1 LPFGFGSVDPGSQ
14 NIADT
19 MDLNPDLWH
28 IIFPK
33 ILIINSNNLIAS
45 HFDTIMVYSGTE
57 CCYQV

>member
-1 LPFGFGSVDPGSQ
+1 MDPGSQ
-14 NIADT
+14 NIADP
-19 MDLNPDLWH
+19 MDLNPDLMH